1 MQLNVHEVL
10 REAQEN
16 IHKEPLRIIRQQRLV
31 VWKCIINPWEDLWTN
46 QNHNET
52 SFNGERTVTKETG
65 LYDEIGEQLQPP
77 TQFVQTTWMSTLDW
91 LQTKEFTTTKS
102 SPHEGVKVYERKV
115 HRIPKPNLHNVY
127 SPGYSNRGGNISY
140 GMWYEFGSRCWL
152 SKSWW
157 KATSREHQWQ
167 TSETVE
173 QWRLGNSCRK
183 WSSMERLPSRPMSI
197 LQRWIQRRKQ
207 RKCWRENVEAWNTR
221 TNPLQEIVPCS
232 FTDKRTRGTWNEQE
246 LEVRRNSS
254 WTKRGIAPHKGPRA
268 KMGAWALKKLK
279 SKTPRRGNYYLYE
292 SRDEKWTRG
301 ILLPQIGANIRWR
314 RGKHDDPSTVS
325 KCW

>member
-1 MQLNVHEVL
+1 
-10 REAQEN
+10 
-16 IHKEPLRIIRQQRLV
+16 
-31 VWKCIINPWEDLWTN
+31 
-46 QNHNET
+46 
-52 SFNGERTVTKETG
+52 
-65 LYDEIGEQLQPP
+65 
-77 TQFVQTTWMSTLDW
+77 MSTLDW

-127 SPGYSNRGGNISY
+127 SPGYSNRGRNISY

-207 RKCWRENVEAWNTR
+207 RKCWRENVEAWK
-221 TNPLQEIVPCS
+221 
-232 FTDKRTRGTWNEQE
+232 DKSVARNRSLLVHGKMSKNLRWEETQVEQE
-246 LEVRRNSS
+246 
-254 WTKRGIAPHKGPRA
+254 
-268 KMGAWALKKLK
+268 LK
-279 SKTPRRGNYYLYE
+279 SKTPRRGNYLHE
-292 SRDEKWTRG
+292 SRDEKWTRE
-301 ILLPQIGANIRWR
+301 IQLPQIGANIWWR